1 MSPLLLALIPNP
13 VLAAEGSDPSSAG
26 APLDARAMEVVQPQA
41 PPPSNGFR
49 YLGLVQT
56 RSSATNI
63 ATENAFYNGQ
73 LVGQLGG
80 SNSTV
85 VLEDGPPAMY
95 TELRANNFLSYAP
108 PILDGQ
114 VQLNVGFEIDFAF
127 GDLSYGEGG
136 NTGGGFGAD
145 QVNLQ
150 TRRINVAVTPKDWLK
165 LTFGQQFVND
175 GVHDP
180 ASAGPQDLFRSGGGL
195 IFFGSEAT
203 GLAAHGHHD
212 TPAGTLWRWRAGAF
226 TLSENASALQ
236 DDVSLFVA
244 DAEWHP
250 IYATTFGLHAWHL
263 RDRSGGLGG
272 VFGLGPT
279 SALSEL
285 QGGPRLDLRA
295 DPADPAPGVDVDLNW
310 LSADAGYNAALSEG
324 PLGLRALAT
333 WNLGRLYVDGLPD
346 VAVSGIL
353 LNGEARFRYAPGQ
366 GSIIRIEGLL
376 SSGDDADPDRYTGVL
391 TANSYGIVGAVYNT
405 HGCVLLFPD
414 LFSINRAVA
423 DSFDVSGAGQGVRA
437 VTGSVGY
444 DPIPDRLTVQ
454 LGGGHAQIGDSE
466 RSTSEINLR
475 VIGEPYLFM
484 NLGVTAAYAVRR
496 GAVGGGPNPFMVYV
510 HGDWLVF

>member
-1 MSPLLLALIPNP
+1 MLWMPALLSATA
-13 VLAAEGSDPSSAG
+13 LAAEGADPSSSG

-41 PPPSNGFR
+41 PPPDSGFR

-63 ATENAFYNGQ
+63 ATQNPFYNGQ

-80 SNSTV
+80 TNSTV
-85 VLEDGPPAMY
+85 MLEEGPAAMY

-150 TRRINVAVTPKDWLK
+150 TRRLNVAVTPNDWLK

-195 IFFGSEAT
+195 MFFGSEAT
-203 GLAAHGHHD
+203 GVVAHGHHD
-212 TPAGTLWRWRAGAF
+212 TSFGTAWRWRAGAF

-236 DDVSLFVA
+236 DDVALLVG
-244 DAEWHP
+244 DVQWHP
-250 IYATTFGLHAWHL
+250 ANATNIGLHAWHL
-263 RDRSGGLGG
+263 RDRSGGQGG

-285 QGGPRLDLRA
+285 QGGPRLDLREGGEGDAPSVEA
-295 DPADPAPGVDVDLNW
+295 DLSW
-310 LSADAGYNAALSEG
+310 LSLDAGYNAALSEG

-346 VAVSGIL
+346 VGVSGVL
-353 LNGEARFRYAPGQ
+353 LDAEARFRYAPGQ
-366 GSIIRIEGLL
+366 GSVIRIEGLL
-376 SSGDDADPDRYTGVL
+376 STADDADPSRYTGVM

-423 DSFDVSGAGQGVRA
+423 DSFDVSGAGAGIRA

-454 LGGGHAQIGDSE
+454 LGGGHAQIGSSD
-466 RSTSEINLR
+466 RSTSEVNLR

-496 GAVGGGPNPFMVYV
+496 GVVDEGPNPFMVYV